1 MRVQA
6 ELPVALA
13 GLGVEEGEL
22 VGDEDM
28 QCEPQPPPSAPDTS
42 AARPRCVWRRPGP
55 APRPY
60 RAIM

>member
-1 MRVQA
+1 
-6 ELPVALA
+6 VALA